1 MKIFCKI
8 FFFIIF
14 FSYTLNLYAE
24 KITIVYTVENEPITS
39 VEIKNEIIYLKL
51 INKEI
56 ESMDDES
63 LVIYASKSILRE
75 KIKEKELSKYFKFNM
90 NDELVS
96 QNLQKLI
103 SSLGFKNENDL
114 KILLKDINLNLNFI
128 KKKIEIELLWNRLIY
143 EKYKDKL
150 SINKDKIEEN
160 LKLKIINEKQEIE
173 EYQISEIL
181 FNATSKDM
189 ELEEIQ
195 KINKSIDEI
204 GFENTASIYSISNTA
219 GMGGSIGWLAETQ
232 LSEKILEII
241 QNLNVGEIS
250 EVIDA
255 PTGKLILFLKD
266 KRKIKEEISLE
277 KELEKAILMER
288 NKQLNQFSSIYF
300 KKVELNT
307 KINEK

>member
-1 MKIFCKI
+1 MEILRKI
-8 FFFIIF
+8 FFFIF
-14 FSYTLNLYAE
+14 FFAYTLNLYAE
-24 KITIVYTVENEPITS
+24 KITIVYTVENDPITS

-75 KIKEKELSKYFKFNM
+75 KIKEQELLKYFKFNM
-90 NDELVS
+90 NNELVL

-103 SSLGFKNENDL
+103 SSMGLNNENEL
-114 KILLKDINLNLNFI
+114 KIVLKDTNLNLNFI

-150 SINKDKIEEN
+150 SINEDKIKEN
-160 LKLKIINEKQEIE
+160 LKLKIKNEKQEIE
-173 EYQISEIL
+173 EYQLSEIL
-181 FNATSKDM
+181 FNTTSKTM

-195 KINKSIDEI
+195 KIKKSIDEI
-204 GFENTASIYSISNTA
+204 GFENTASIYSVSNTA
-219 GMGGSIGWLAETQ
+219 GMGGNIGWLAETQ
-232 LSEKILEII
+232 LSENILEII

-250 EVIDA
+250 KVIDA
-255 PTGKLILFLKD
+255 PAGKLILFLKN
-266 KRKIKEEISLE
+266 KRKTKKELSLE
-277 KELEKAILMER
+277 NQLEKAILMER

>member
-1 MKIFCKI
+1 M
-8 FFFIIF
+8 
-14 FSYTLNLYAE
+14 
-24 KITIVYTVENEPITS
+24 
-39 VEIKNEIIYLKL
+39 
-51 INKEI
+51 
-56 ESMDDES
+56 
-63 LVIYASKSILRE
+63 
-75 KIKEKELSKYFKFNM
+75 
-90 NDELVS
+90 
-96 QNLQKLI
+96 
-103 SSLGFKNENDL
+103 
-114 KILLKDINLNLNFI
+114 
-128 KKKIEIELLWNRLIY
+128 
-143 EKYKDKL
+143 

-181 FNATSKDM
+181 FNATSKAM

>member
-14 FSYTLNLYAE
+14 FSYTLNSYAE
-24 KITIVYTVENEPITS
+24 KITIVYTVENDQITS

-63 LVIYASKSILRE
+63 LVVYASKSILRE

-90 NDELVS
+90 KNELVL

-103 SSLGFKNENDL
+103 SSMGLNNENEL
-114 KILLKDINLNLNFI
+114 KIVLKDTNLNLNFI

-150 SINKDKIEEN
+150 SINEDKIKEN

-173 EYQISEIL
+173 EYQLSEIL
-181 FNATSKDM
+181 FNTTSKTM

-204 GFENTASIYSISNTA
+204 GFENTASIYSVSNTA
-219 GMGGSIGWLAETQ
+219 GMGGNIGWLAETQ
-232 LSEKILEII
+232 LSENILEII
-241 QNLNVGEIS
+241 QNLNAGEIS
-250 EVIDA
+250 KVIDA
-255 PTGKLILFLKD
+255 PAGKLILFLKN
-266 KRKIKEEISLE
+266 KRKTKKELSLE
-277 KELEKAILMER
+277 NELEKAILMER

>member
-1 MKIFCKI
+1 MEILRKI
-8 FFFIIF
+8 FFFIF
-14 FSYTLNLYAE
+14 FFAYTLNLYAE
-24 KITIVYTVENEPITS
+24 KITIVYTVENDPITS

-63 LVIYASKSILRE
+63 LVVYASKSILRE
-75 KIKEKELSKYFKFNM
+75 KIKEQELSKYFKFNM
-90 NDELVS
+90 NNELVL
-96 QNLQKLI
+96 QNLQNLI
-103 SSLGFKNENDL
+103 SSMGLNNENDL
-114 KILLKDINLNLNFI
+114 KILLKDTNLNLNFI

-150 SINKDKIEEN
+150 SINEDKIKEN

-173 EYQISEIL
+173 EYQLSEIL
-181 FNATSKDM
+181 FNTTSKTM

-195 KINKSIDEI
+195 KIKKSIDEI
-204 GFENTASIYSISNTA
+204 GFENTASIYSVSNTA
-219 GMGGSIGWLAETQ
+219 GMGGNIGWLAETQ
-232 LSEKILEII
+232 LSENILEII

-250 EVIDA
+250 KVIDA
-255 PTGKLILFLKD
+255 PAGKLILFLKN
-266 KRKIKEEISLE
+266 KRKTKKELSLE
-277 KELEKAILMER
+277 NQLEKAILMER

>member
-14 FSYTLNLYAE
+14 FSYTLNSYAE
-24 KITIVYTVENEPITS
+24 KITIVYTVENDPITS

-63 LVIYASKSILRE
+63 LVVYASKSILRE

-103 SSLGFKNENDL
+103 SSLGFNNENDL

-181 FNATSKDM
+181 FNATSKAM

-219 GMGGSIGWLAETQ
+219 GMGGSIGWLTETQ

>member
-1 MKIFCKI
+1 
-8 FFFIIF
+8 
-14 FSYTLNLYAE
+14 
-24 KITIVYTVENEPITS
+24 
-39 VEIKNEIIYLKL
+39 
-51 INKEI
+51 
-56 ESMDDES
+56 
-63 LVIYASKSILRE
+63 
-75 KIKEKELSKYFKFNM
+75 
-90 NDELVS
+90 
-96 QNLQKLI
+96 
-103 SSLGFKNENDL
+103 
-114 KILLKDINLNLNFI
+114 
-128 KKKIEIELLWNRLIY
+128 
-143 EKYKDKL
+143 
-150 SINKDKIEEN
+150 
-160 LKLKIINEKQEIE
+160 
-173 EYQISEIL
+173 
-181 FNATSKDM
+181 M

-219 GMGGSIGWLAETQ
+219 GMGGSIGWLTETQ

>member
-1 MKIFCKI
+1 
-8 FFFIIF
+8 
-14 FSYTLNLYAE
+14 
-24 KITIVYTVENEPITS
+24 
-39 VEIKNEIIYLKL
+39 
-51 INKEI
+51 
-56 ESMDDES
+56 
-63 LVIYASKSILRE
+63 
-75 KIKEKELSKYFKFNM
+75 M

-114 KILLKDINLNLNFI
+114 KIFLKDINLNLNFI

>member
-1 MKIFCKI
+1 
-8 FFFIIF
+8 
-14 FSYTLNLYAE
+14 
-24 KITIVYTVENEPITS
+24 
-39 VEIKNEIIYLKL
+39 
-51 INKEI
+51 
-56 ESMDDES
+56 MDDES

-96 QNLQKLI
+96 QNLQNLI
-103 SSLGFKNENDL
+103 SSLSLNNENEL

-128 KKKIEIELLWNRLIY
+128 KKKIEIELLWNRLTY

-150 SINKDKIEEN
+150 SINKDKLEEN
-160 LKLKIINEKQEIE
+160 LKLKILNEKQEIE

-181 FNATSKDM
+181 FDAKSKAM

-204 GFENTASIYSISNTA
+204 GFENTARIYSISNTA

-232 LSEKILEII
+232 LSKKILEII
-241 QNLNVGEIS
+241 QNLNVGEMS

-255 PTGKLILFLKD
+255 PTGKLILFLKN

-277 KELEKAILMER
+277 KELEKAILTER

>member
-114 KILLKDINLNLNFI
+114 KIFLKDINLNLNFI

>member
-8 FFFIIF
+8 FFFIF
-14 FSYTLNLYAE
+14 FFTYTLNLYAE
-24 KITIVYTVENEPITS
+24 KITIVYTVENDPITS
-39 VEIKNEIIYLKL
+39 VDIKNEIIYLKL

-90 NDELVS
+90 NNELVL

-103 SSLGFKNENDL
+103 SSMGLNNENEL
-114 KILLKDINLNLNFI
+114 KIVLKDTNLNLNFI

-150 SINKDKIEEN
+150 FKNKDKIKEN

-173 EYQISEIL
+173 EYQLSEIL
-181 FNATSKDM
+181 FNTTSKTM

-195 KINKSIDEI
+195 KIKKSIDEI
-204 GFENTASIYSISNTA
+204 GFENTASIYSVSNTA
-219 GMGGSIGWLAETQ
+219 GMGGNIGWLAETQ
-232 LSEKILEII
+232 LSENILEII
-241 QNLNVGEIS
+241 QNLNAGEIS
-250 EVIDA
+250 KVIDA
-255 PTGKLILFLKD
+255 PAGKLILFLKN
-266 KRKIKEEISLE
+266 KRKTKKELSLE
-277 KELEKAILMER
+277 NELEKAILMER

>member
-14 FSYTLNLYAE
+14 FSYTLNSYAE
-24 KITIVYTVENEPITS
+24 KITIVYTVENDPITS

-63 LVIYASKSILRE
+63 LVVYASKSILRE

-103 SSLGFKNENDL
+103 LSLGLNNENDL

-181 FNATSKDM
+181 FNATSKAM

-195 KINKSIDEI
+195 KINRSIDEI

>member
-1 MKIFCKI
+1 MKIFGKI
-8 FFFIIF
+8 FFFIF
-14 FSYTLNLYAE
+14 FFTYTLNLYAE
-24 KITIVYTVENEPITS
+24 KITIVYTVENDPITS

-96 QNLQKLI
+96 QNLQNLI
-103 SSLGFKNENDL
+103 SSLSLNNENEL

-150 SINKDKIEEN
+150 SINKDKLEEN
-160 LKLKIINEKQEIE
+160 LKLKILNEKQEIE

-181 FNATSKDM
+181 FDAKSKTM

-204 GFENTASIYSISNTA
+204 GFENTARIYSISNTA

-232 LSEKILEII
+232 LSKKILEII
-241 QNLNVGEIS
+241 QNLNVGEMS

-255 PTGKLILFLKD
+255 PTGKLILFLKN

-277 KELEKAILMER
+277 KELEKAILTER

>member
-8 FFFIIF
+8 FFFIF
-14 FSYTLNLYAE
+14 FFTYTLNLHAE
-24 KITIVYTVENEPITS
+24 KITIVYTVENDPITN

-56 ESMDDES
+56 ENMDDES

-75 KIKEKELSKYFKFNM
+75 KIKEQELSKYFKFNM
-90 NDELVS
+90 NNELVL
-96 QNLQKLI
+96 QNLQKII
-103 SSLGFKNENDL
+103 SSMGLNNENDL
-114 KILLKDINLNLNFI
+114 KILLKDTNLNLNFI

-181 FNATSKDM
+181 FNATSKAM

-219 GMGGSIGWLAETQ
+219 GMGGSIGWLTETQ

>member
-8 FFFIIF
+8 FFFIF
-14 FSYTLNLYAE
+14 FFTYTLNLHAE
-24 KITIVYTVENEPITS
+24 KITIVYAVENDPITS
-39 VEIKNEIIYLKL
+39 VDIKNEIIYLKL

-75 KIKEKELSKYFKFNM
+75 KIKERELSKYFKFNM
-90 NDELVS
+90 NNELVL
-96 QNLQKLI
+96 QNLQKII
-103 SSLGFKNENDL
+103 SSMGLNNENDL
-114 KILLKDINLNLNFI
+114 KILLKDTNLNLDFI

-150 SINKDKIEEN
+150 SINENKIKED

-181 FNATSKDM
+181 FNATSKAM

-219 GMGGSIGWLAETQ
+219 GMGGSIGWLTETQ

>member
-14 FSYTLNLYAE
+14 FSYTLNSYAE
-24 KITIVYTVENEPITS
+24 KITIVYTVENDPITS

-63 LVIYASKSILRE
+63 LVVYASKSILRE

-96 QNLQKLI
+96 QNLQNLI
-103 SSLGFKNENDL
+103 SSLGFNNENDL

-181 FNATSKDM
+181 FNATSKAM

-219 GMGGSIGWLAETQ
+219 GMGGSIGWLTETQ

>member
-114 KILLKDINLNLNFI
+114 KIFLKDINLNLNFI

-181 FNATSKDM
+181 FNTTSKTM

>member
-14 FSYTLNLYAE
+14 FSYTLNSYAE
-24 KITIVYTVENEPITS
+24 KITIVYTVENDPITS

-63 LVIYASKSILRE
+63 LVVYASKSILRE

-103 SSLGFKNENDL
+103 SSLGFNNENDL

-181 FNATSKDM
+181 FKATSKAM

-219 GMGGSIGWLAETQ
+219 GMGGSIGWLTETQ

>member
-14 FSYTLNLYAE
+14 FSYTLNSYAE
-24 KITIVYTVENEPITS
+24 KITIVYTVENDPITS

-103 SSLGFKNENDL
+103 SSLGFNNENDL

-181 FNATSKDM
+181 FNATSKAM

-219 GMGGSIGWLAETQ
+219 GMGGSIGWLTETQ

>member
-1 MKIFCKI
+1 MG
-8 FFFIIF
+8 
-14 FSYTLNLYAE
+14 LNN
-24 KITIVYTVENEPITS
+24 ENE
-39 VEIKNEIIYLKL
+39 
-51 INKEI
+51 
-56 ESMDDES
+56 
-63 LVIYASKSILRE
+63 
-75 KIKEKELSKYFKFNM
+75 
-90 NDELVS
+90 
-96 QNLQKLI
+96 
-103 SSLGFKNENDL
+103 L
-114 KILLKDINLNLNFI
+114 KILLKDTNLNLNFI

-150 SINKDKIEEN
+150 SINEDKIKED

-181 FNATSKDM
+181 FNTTSKTM

>member
-8 FFFIIF
+8 FFFIF
-14 FSYTLNLYAE
+14 FLTYTLNLHAE
-24 KITIVYTVENEPITS
+24 KITIVYTVENDPITS

-103 SSLGFKNENDL
+103 SSLGFNNENDL

-181 FNATSKDM
+181 FNATSKAM

-195 KINKSIDEI
+195 KINRSIDEI

>member
-1 MKIFCKI
+1 
-8 FFFIIF
+8 
-14 FSYTLNLYAE
+14 
-24 KITIVYTVENEPITS
+24 
-39 VEIKNEIIYLKL
+39 
-51 INKEI
+51 
-56 ESMDDES
+56 
-63 LVIYASKSILRE
+63 
-75 KIKEKELSKYFKFNM
+75 M

-103 SSLGFKNENDL
+103 SSLGFNNENDL

-150 SINKDKIEEN
+150 SINEDKIKEN

-181 FNATSKDM
+181 FNATSKAM

-219 GMGGSIGWLAETQ
+219 GMGGSVGWLAETQ

>member
-14 FSYTLNLYAE
+14 FSYTLNSYAE
-24 KITIVYTVENEPITS
+24 KITIVYTVEKDPITS

-63 LVIYASKSILRE
+63 LVVYASKSILRE

-103 SSLGFKNENDL
+103 SSLGFNNENDL

-143 EKYKDKL
+143 
-150 SINKDKIEEN
+150 KIEEN

-181 FNATSKDM
+181 FNATSKAM

-219 GMGGSIGWLAETQ
+219 GMGGSVGWLAETQ

>member
-8 FFFIIF
+8 FFFIF
-14 FSYTLNLYAE
+14 FFTSTLNLYAE
-24 KITIVYTVENEPITS
+24 KITIVYTVENDPITS

-75 KIKEKELSKYFKFNM
+75 KIKEQELSKYFKFNM
-90 NDELVS
+90 NNELVL

-103 SSLGFKNENDL
+103 SSMGLNNENEL
-114 KILLKDINLNLNFI
+114 KILLKDTNLNLNFI

-150 SINKDKIEEN
+150 SINEDKIKED

-181 FNATSKDM
+181 FNTTSKTM

>member
-1 MKIFCKI
+1 M
-8 FFFIIF
+8 
-14 FSYTLNLYAE
+14 
-24 KITIVYTVENEPITS
+24 
-39 VEIKNEIIYLKL
+39 
-51 INKEI
+51 
-56 ESMDDES
+56 
-63 LVIYASKSILRE
+63 
-75 KIKEKELSKYFKFNM
+75 
-90 NDELVS
+90 
-96 QNLQKLI
+96 
-103 SSLGFKNENDL
+103 
-114 KILLKDINLNLNFI
+114 
-128 KKKIEIELLWNRLIY
+128 
-143 EKYKDKL
+143 

-181 FNATSKDM
+181 FNATSKAM

-195 KINKSIDEI
+195 KIKKSIDEI
-204 GFENTASIYSISNTA
+204 GFENTASIYSVSNTA
-219 GMGGSIGWLAETQ
+219 GMGGNIGWLAETQ
-232 LSEKILEII
+232 LSENILEII

>member
-1 MKIFCKI
+1 MKILRKI
-8 FFFIIF
+8 FFFIF
-14 FSYTLNLYAE
+14 FFAYTLNLYAE
-24 KITIVYTVENEPITS
+24 KITIVYTVENDPITN

-56 ESMDDES
+56 ENMDDES

-75 KIKEKELSKYFKFNM
+75 KIKEQELSKYFKFNM
-90 NDELVS
+90 NNELVL

-103 SSLGFKNENDL
+103 SSMGLNNENEL
-114 KILLKDINLNLNFI
+114 KIVLKDTNLNLNFI

-150 SINKDKIEEN
+150 SINEDKIKEN

-173 EYQISEIL
+173 EYQLSEIL
-181 FNATSKDM
+181 FNTTSKTM

-195 KINKSIDEI
+195 KIKKSIDEI
-204 GFENTASIYSISNTA
+204 GFENTASIYSVSNTA
-219 GMGGSIGWLAETQ
+219 GMGGNIGWLAETQ
-232 LSEKILEII
+232 LSENILEII
-241 QNLNVGEIS
+241 QNLNAGEIS
-250 EVIDA
+250 KVIDA
-255 PTGKLILFLKD
+255 PAGKLILFLKN
-266 KRKIKEEISLE
+266 KRKTKKELSLE
-277 KELEKAILMER
+277 NELEKAILMER

>member
-1 MKIFCKI
+1 MEILRKI
-8 FFFIIF
+8 FFFIF
-14 FSYTLNLYAE
+14 FFAYTLNLYAE
-24 KITIVYTVENEPITS
+24 KITIVYTVENDPITS

-63 LVIYASKSILRE
+63 LVVYASKSILRE
-75 KIKEKELSKYFKFNM
+75 KIKEQELSKYFKFNM
-90 NDELVS
+90 NNELVL
-96 QNLQKLI
+96 QNLQNLI
-103 SSLGFKNENDL
+103 SSMGLNNENDL
-114 KILLKDINLNLNFI
+114 KILLKDTNLNLNFI

-150 SINKDKIEEN
+150 SINEDKIKEN
-160 LKLKIINEKQEIE
+160 LKLKIKNEKQEIE
-173 EYQISEIL
+173 EYQLSEIL
-181 FNATSKDM
+181 FNTTSKTM

-195 KINKSIDEI
+195 KIKKSIDEI
-204 GFENTASIYSISNTA
+204 GFENTASIYSVSNTA
-219 GMGGSIGWLAETQ
+219 GMGGNIGWLAETQ
-232 LSEKILEII
+232 LSENILEII

-250 EVIDA
+250 KVIDA
-255 PTGKLILFLKD
+255 PAGKLILFLKN
-266 KRKIKEEISLE
+266 KRKTKKELSLE
-277 KELEKAILMER
+277 NQLEKAILMER

>member
-8 FFFIIF
+8 FFFIF
-14 FSYTLNLYAE
+14 FFTYTLNLHAE
-24 KITIVYTVENEPITS
+24 KVTIVYTVENDPITN

-75 KIKEKELSKYFKFNM
+75 KIKERELSKYFKFNM
-90 NDELVS
+90 NNELVL

-103 SSLGFKNENDL
+103 SSMGLNNENEL
-114 KILLKDINLNLNFI
+114 KIVLKDTNLNLNFI

-173 EYQISEIL
+173 EYQLSEIL
-181 FNATSKDM
+181 FNTTSKTM

-195 KINKSIDEI
+195 KIKKSIDEI
-204 GFENTASIYSISNTA
+204 GFENTASIYSVSNTA
-219 GMGGSIGWLAETQ
+219 GMGGNIGWLAETQ
-232 LSEKILEII
+232 LSENILEII
-241 QNLNVGEIS
+241 QNLNAGEIS
-250 EVIDA
+250 KVIDA
-255 PTGKLILFLKD
+255 PAGKLILFLKN
-266 KRKIKEEISLE
+266 KRKTKKELSLE
-277 KELEKAILMER
+277 NELEKAILMER

-307 KINEK
+307 EINEK

>member
-1 MKIFCKI
+1 
-8 FFFIIF
+8 
-14 FSYTLNLYAE
+14 
-24 KITIVYTVENEPITS
+24 
-39 VEIKNEIIYLKL
+39 
-51 INKEI
+51 
-56 ESMDDES
+56 
-63 LVIYASKSILRE
+63 
-75 KIKEKELSKYFKFNM
+75 
-90 NDELVS
+90 
-96 QNLQKLI
+96 
-103 SSLGFKNENDL
+103 
-114 KILLKDINLNLNFI
+114 
-128 KKKIEIELLWNRLIY
+128 
-143 EKYKDKL
+143 
-150 SINKDKIEEN
+150 
-160 LKLKIINEKQEIE
+160 
-173 EYQISEIL
+173 
-181 FNATSKDM
+181 M

-219 GMGGSIGWLAETQ
+219 GMGGSVGWLAETQ

-255 PTGKLILFLKD
+255 PTGKLILFLKN
-266 KRKIKEEISLE
+266 KRKIKKEISLE